1 MNDPMNIF
9 KNDWKYRNWFV
20 TRRIIFFLLLF
31 IDLYVDEFG
40 NVAC

>member
-20 TRRIIFFLLLF
+20 TRRMIFFVVV
-31 IDLYVDEFG
+31 VDRF
-40 NVAC
+40 VC